1 MSLLTYNFESE
12 LLNNNHQVTIILPD
26 KPRSV
31 KAEDFYRSGK
41 KYRVLWLLHSTFGD
55 ATDWVRKTNIE
66 L

>member
-41 KYRVLWLLHSTFGD
+41 KYRVPGPS
-55 ATDWVRKTNIE
+55 
-66 L
+66 